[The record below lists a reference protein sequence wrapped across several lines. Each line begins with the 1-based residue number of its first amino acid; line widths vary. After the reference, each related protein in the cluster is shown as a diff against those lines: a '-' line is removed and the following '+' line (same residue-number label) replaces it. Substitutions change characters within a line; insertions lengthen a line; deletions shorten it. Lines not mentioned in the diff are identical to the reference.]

1 MTSEKLE
8 ILPNSPRSYGD
19 ITSENINSEL
29 SLLFG
34 GYIIMFIYTVV
45 MLGKVNMVEMRVL
58 LSAIGIISIGMG
70 IFIAICI
77 RYWLISTIHCKPFFS
92 SSALGFPYTTTHQL
106 LPLLGLGIGI
116 DDMFVIMQSLTNVK
130 KNKEYSHL
138 SSGQK
143 IAQALKYSG
152 VAITVTSITDVFV
165 FAVGAATVG
174 IIWNL
179 LLLYAI
185 FLDYAWSAVLLCCS
199 CNWTWKYISSSNI
212 LVYRMA
218 ITWWKKNWGKQKW
231 SDTMLPSQPIKTVS
245 IFIWMSLW

>member
-1 MTSEKLE
+1 MLQHWNGRNLLLVKLECDIINGSFSFLEASLNMTSETLE

-19 ITSENINSEL
+19 ISSETVNSEL

-45 MLGKVNMVEMRVL
+45 MLGKVNMVEIRVL
-58 LSAIGIISIGMG
+58 LSAIGILSIGMG
-70 IFIAICI
+70 IFIAICV
-77 RYWLISTIHCKPFFS
+77 RYYKVLMSIIHCKIFF

-130 KNKEYSHL
+130 KNKEHSHL

-165 FAVGAATVG
+165 FAVGAATVR
-174 IIWNL
+174 II
-179 LLLYAI
+179 
-185 FLDYAWSAVLLCCS
+185 
-199 CNWTWKYISSSNI
+199 
-212 LVYRMA
+212 
-218 ITWWKKNWGKQKW
+218 
-231 SDTMLPSQPIKTVS
+231 
-245 IFIWMSLW
+245 

>member
-1 MTSEKLE
+1 MLQHWNGRNLLLVKLECDIINGSFSFLEASLNMTSETLE

-19 ITSENINSEL
+19 ISSETVNSEL

-45 MLGKVNMVEMRVL
+45 MLGKVNMVEIRVL
-58 LSAIGIISIGMG
+58 LSAIGILSIGMG
-70 IFIAICI
+70 IFIAICV
-77 RYWLISTIHCKPFFS
+77 RYYKVLMSIIHCKILF

-130 KNKEYSHL
+130 KNKDHSHL

-174 IIWNL
+174 II
-179 LLLYAI
+179 
-185 FLDYAWSAVLLCCS
+185 
-199 CNWTWKYISSSNI
+199 
-212 LVYRMA
+212 
-218 ITWWKKNWGKQKW
+218 
-231 SDTMLPSQPIKTVS
+231 
-245 IFIWMSLW
+245 